1 MEPFQDPLELDQY
14 KRKLGF
20 DNALANYSEKI
31 WIFWRDDWEGTLL
44 MDSIQHISMKF
55 CKNNSSFIISSIY
68 ARCNALDRLEL
79 WEELE
84 GIAEYWRIPWMVG
97 GYFNV
102 VIDEEEKLGGL
113 EFTQQEAIDF
123 ALWSK
128 YTWWNGRIDEACIF
142 KRLDRILVNALFT
155 EEFSSSETKHHKFK
169 EVVQQHWRIE
179 FAGSPF
185 LEVHAKLKRVKRAL
199 AKWSRDVFGN
209 IFQQIAT
216 VEDLIKVKETQL
228 EILPTVENRA
238 ELSRME
244 TKLRKYL
251 KIEKEYWK

>member
-1 MEPFQDPLELDQY
+1 MEPFQDPLALDQY

-31 WIFWRDDWEGTLL
+31 WIFWRDDWEV
-44 MDSIQHISMKF
+44 
-55 CKNNSSFIISSIY
+55 Y

-84 GIAEYWRIPWMVG
+84 GIAEDWRIPWM
-97 GYFNV
+97 
-102 VIDEEEKLGGL
+102 
-113 EFTQQEAIDF
+113 EAIEF
-123 ALWSK
+123 ALCISSYALTEVKLSGSK

-155 EEFSSSETKHHKFK
+155 EELPSSEVHHLIRHGSDHAHLHMICDIEDEPVTKHHQFK

-179 FAGSPF
+179 FVGSPL

-228 EILPTVENRA
+228 EILPTV
-238 ELSRME
+238 
-244 TKLRKYL
+244 
-251 KIEKEYWK
+251 